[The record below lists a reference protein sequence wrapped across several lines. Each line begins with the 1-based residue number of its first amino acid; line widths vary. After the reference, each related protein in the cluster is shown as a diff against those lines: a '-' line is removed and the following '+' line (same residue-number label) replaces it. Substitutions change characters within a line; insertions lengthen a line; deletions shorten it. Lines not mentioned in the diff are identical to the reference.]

1 MTSPATTFRR
11 IHYHLEDLKT
21 FTFNKEPVIILGIAP
36 VDFSQNTKKWKGKK
50 TKLMNEVEKY
60 IGKNYYRRSYVH
72 SFLLD
77 GRWEIDTTYSG
88 VQKLG
93 VGN

>member
-1 MTSPATTFRR
+1 
-11 IHYHLEDLKT
+11 
-21 FTFNKEPVIILGIAP
+21 
-36 VDFSQNTKKWKGKK
+36 
-50 TKLMNEVEKY
+50 MNEVEKY
-60 IGKNYYRRSYVH
+60 IGKNYYRRSFVH

-93 VGN
+93 VVFTMNGRGKLNVKVVQLLLSFQ